1 MVGPI
6 IPPGTLM
13 TLEESNQYMLDD
25 ERRRPKTLAS
35 AKDRKSTKCSVV
47 VDVNN
52 LATNPRQKS

>member
-13 TLEESNQYMLDD
+13 TLEEPDQYMLDH
-25 ERRRPKTLAS
+25 ERRRSKTLDG
-35 AKDRKSTKCSVV
+35 AKDRKLTKCSVV

-52 LATNPRQKS
+52 LAATPRQKS